1 MNLDFSSWKH
11 ITKLDPDKKNT
22 KEVIQT
28 VLESKTDAIMV
39 SGTQRITKRKVVK
52 LINLLKD
59 YDKPIVLEP
68 VKAEAVTFSNIDYIF
83 VPSVINSKDRWWI
96 IEAHVNWILK
106 IKKRRDTPWEKI
118 IPEAYIVLNP
128 KSAVAKVTKAE
139 TNLSLNQIVS
149 YAIFADRF
157 VKFPIVY
164 IEYSGTY
171 GDPKVVKAVKEE
183 LKNAKLFYGGGI
195 NNREKAEEMAKYATI
210 VVGNIIYEDLNK
222 FKETIV

>member
-1 MNLDFSSWKH
+1 MNLNFRDWKH

-22 KEVIQT
+22 KEIIQT

-52 LINLLKD
+52 LIDMIKG

-68 VKAEAVTFSNIDYIF
+68 VKAEAVTFKDIDYIF
-83 VPSVINSKDRWWI
+83 VPSVINSRDRWWI

-106 IKKRRDTPWEKI
+106 IKKKDAPWEKI
-118 IPEAYIVLNP
+118 VPEAYIVLNP
-128 KSAVAKVTKAE
+128 NSAVAKVTKAA

-157 VKFPIVY
+157 ANFPIIY
-164 IEYSGTY
+164 IEYSGVY

-183 LKNAKLFYGGGI
+183 LKKAKLFYGGGI
-195 NNREKAEEMAKYATI
+195 NNREKAEKMAKYATI
-210 VVGNIIYEDLNK
+210 VVGNVVYDDLNK